1 MNPFMC
7 VYEFGCFFHS
17 ALTITICILLLPCPV
32 MDAFSYKNLNFF
44 LDRGFS
50 IFNSINF
57 YQIESLHMCMWIWML
72 LSQCTSQFCTLLLP
86 CSIRLPC
93 PVMGSFPYKNLNFFM
108 DMGFSISNSID
119 FYQIESFH
127 VCIWIWMLL
136 SQCTGHYHLYSSL
149 IPSHVPYKSNVM
161 AKKIIT
167 YLCQIMSGRKKIV
180 YL

>member
-1 MNPFMC
+1 MC

-93 PVMGSFPYKNLNFFM
+93 PVMGAFPYRNLNFFC
-108 DMGFSISNSID
+108 GHGV
-119 FYQIESFH
+119 FH
-127 VCIWIWMLL
+127 IQFHRLL
-136 SQCTGHYHLYSSL
+136 SNWIISCVYMDLDASFTMHWPLPFVLFTYSFSCT
-149 IPSHVPYKSNVM
+149 I
-161 AKKIIT
+161 
-167 YLCQIMSGRKKIV
+167 
-180 YL
+180 